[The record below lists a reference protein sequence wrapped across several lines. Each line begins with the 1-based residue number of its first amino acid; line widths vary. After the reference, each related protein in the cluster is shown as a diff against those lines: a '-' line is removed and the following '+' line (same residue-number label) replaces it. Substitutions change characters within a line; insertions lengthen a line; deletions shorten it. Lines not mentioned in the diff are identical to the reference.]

1 MKKYLIILLLLIAI
15 PCWGADAK
23 ISELPDGGA
32 TVADASI
39 LSGVVGGTT
48 SRFTAAQLL
57 ALKTTITGN
66 AGTATALAADP
77 DNCAAGSYPLGIDAS
92 GAVEGCTAISYP
104 TQASLHVDSL
114 ITLSGVADDAVNLGS
129 FTGSTITDNVT
140 VKAAIQAV
148 ETAVETKVST
158 SSAAAYT
165 EPTGNALLKKTG
177 AGTIGTSYIVTAG
190 PTADRTITFDD
201 AAQTV
206 AARDRDNTFTS
217 ANTFGDGGDDQRLVM
232 RINATNERWS
242 GNTLY
247 FAQCAASLAF
257 GTPVYIQSTGKPA
270 GADADA
276 AATMP
281 AIGLIVV
288 ASTDADTPC
297 TVLTHGTITDTDWN
311 FTTVGATIY
320 TSETAGSVEL
330 DVANISDTNDVVQ
343 VLGIALHADTL
354 FVNPSLVTIV
364 LE

>member
-1 MKKYLIILLLLIAI
+1 MNMKKYLIILLLLIAI

-104 TQASLHVDSL
+104 TQASLHVDDIL
-114 ITLSGVADDAVNLGS
+114 TALGIAS
-129 FTGSTITDNVT
+129 EATNFGAFTGSTIADNQT
-140 VKAAIQAV
+140 AKAAIQAV

-190 PTADRTITFDD
+190 PTADRTVTFDD

-206 AARDRDNTFTS
+206 AARDRDNTFTG
-217 ANTFGDGGDDQRLVM
+217 ANTIGDGGDDQRQVN

-242 GNTLY
+242 GQTLY

-297 TVLTHGTITDTDWN
+297 TVLTHGTITDTDW
-311 FTTVGATIY
+311 
-320 TSETAGSVEL
+320 
-330 DVANISDTNDVVQ
+330 SDN
-343 VLGIALHADTL
+343 LYL
-354 FVNPSLVTIV
+354 
-364 LE
+364 